1 VEDPLER
8 ELSLMLLTYR
18 LTVDDVAYAQV
29 VHQGRTVSQS
39 VQDDDE
45 LLASLPPPS
54 DAIPRQTVKAGGR
67 EYVDFVRFLPGGGE
81 ASFVRLGISLAA
93 VHQQARHTLI
103 MMAGLSLLFTGLGA
117 GLAFLL
123 YSAILKPLERVIAS
137 IRRLAAG
144 HWDTRAPLQ
153 GSRELRELASA
164 FNGMARVIAERTREL
179 HEVNAEL
186 RSANQAKAE
195 FLA

>member
-1 VEDPLER
+1 DPMER

-18 LTVDDVAYAQV
+18 LTVGDVAYAQV
-29 VHQGRTVSQS
+29 VHQGRIVSQS
-39 VQDDDE
+39 VQDDGQ
-45 LLASLPPPS
+45 LLENLPPLSEAAPG
-54 DAIPRQTVKAGGR
+54 QTLKVGGR

-93 VHQQARHTLI
+93 VHQQARHTL
-103 MMAGLSLLFTGLGA
+103 MVMAGLSLLFTVLGA

-137 IRRLAAG
+137 IRSLAEG
-144 HWDTRAPLQ
+144 HWHTRAPLQ
-153 GSRELRELASA
+153 GSRELQELASA